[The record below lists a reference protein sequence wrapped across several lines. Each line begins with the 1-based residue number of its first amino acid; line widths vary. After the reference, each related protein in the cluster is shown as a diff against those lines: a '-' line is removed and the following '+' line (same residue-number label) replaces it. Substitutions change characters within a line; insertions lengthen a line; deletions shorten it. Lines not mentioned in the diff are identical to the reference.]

1 MSAVCSR
8 PAIEP
13 HVMRDGRTY
22 EQCRSCRQIS
32 PLDDDGAWA
41 AAHRNEAAAADQAID
56 RAEAGA

>member
-1 MSAVCSR
+1 
-8 PAIEP
+8 
-13 HVMRDGRTY
+13 MRDGRTY

-32 PLDDDGAWA
+32 PLDDGGAWA